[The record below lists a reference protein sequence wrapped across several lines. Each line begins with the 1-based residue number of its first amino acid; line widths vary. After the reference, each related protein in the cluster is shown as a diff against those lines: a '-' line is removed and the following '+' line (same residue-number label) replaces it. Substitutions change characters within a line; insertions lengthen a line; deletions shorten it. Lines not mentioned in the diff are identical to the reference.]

1 MRIVLVAYGVL
12 LVLTLTAQPKLSVD
26 KTGLRIGDQVK
37 ATITADLSGG
47 KEWVNAEHTW
57 PDTSKVLEV
66 VSGPVWNKDNPAAVT
81 ATWMVAV
88 FDTGWVRI
96 PPLPVVITSV
106 GQSDTLYTN
115 DIPVKVDPVQPDSTG
130 LAQIKDIYH
139 QPFSL
144 GYYKKYIPHVLIAL
158 LLIAALIYWLKQRKL
173 KKAPPEPV
181 IIPLK
186 PHEWAEQA
194 LRELEEQ
201 KLWQRGEVKEH
212 YSGLTG
218 ILREYLER
226 RFGIHAREQT
236 TDEILEQ
243 LRKQQLSQALLT
255 DTEQLLSVA
264 DLIKF
269 AKADPGIDIHA
280 YTIGRVRQFVLE
292 TTPSVPQADSEPPK
306 PQNDGMAE

>member
-1 MRIVLVAYGVL
+1 MRKVLVICGML
-12 LVLTLTAQPKLSVD
+12 LSMTVVAQPKLSVD

-37 ATITADLSGG
+37 ATITVDLSGG
-47 KEWVNAEHTW
+47 KEWIQTEHIW
-57 PDTSKVLEV
+57 PDSSKALEV
-66 VSGPVWNKDNPAAVT
+66 VQGPVWQKDNPAAVSIS
-81 ATWMVAV
+81 WMVAV

-96 PPLPVVITSV
+96 PPLPVVLSSGDHT
-106 GQSDTLYTN
+106 DTLYTN
-115 DIPVKVDPVQPDSTG
+115 DIPLKVEPVQPDSTG

-144 GYYKKYIPHVLIAL
+144 GYYKKYIPHLLIGAL
-158 LLIAALIYWLKQRKL
+158 LIVALIYWLKQRKN
-173 KKAPPEPV
+173 KKEPPVPV
-181 IIPLK
+181 AIPLQ

-236 TDEILEQ
+236 SDEILEQ
-243 LRKQQLSQALLT
+243 LRHQQLSQALLT

-269 AKADPGIDIHA
+269 AKADPGMDIHA
-280 YTIGRVRQFVLE
+280 YTIGRVRQFVAE
-292 TTPSVPQADSEPPK
+292 TTPAMTLMESETPK
-306 PQNDGMAE
+306 PDVDGIVS